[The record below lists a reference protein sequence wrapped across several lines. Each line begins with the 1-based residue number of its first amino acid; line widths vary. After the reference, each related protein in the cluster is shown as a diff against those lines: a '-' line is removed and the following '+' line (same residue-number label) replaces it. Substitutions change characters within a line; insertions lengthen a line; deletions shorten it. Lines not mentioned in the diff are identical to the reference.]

1 MVTTDTGCTEE
12 LGQKQIMRTVTGE
25 KLMCINVYIKLMY
38 LLLEKKQDKEK
49 TDKLMKDEKYATIC
63 VFYLETFF

>member
-1 MVTTDTGCTEE
+1 
-12 LGQKQIMRTVTGE
+12 
-25 KLMCINVYIKLMY
+25 MCINVYIKLMY